1 MLLSLFHIFVFF
13 VCIFVAQVGLELTV
27 AHAGL
32 QLVVLLS
39 YHPQCGIYRCEPPG
53 PVEYVLN
60 LLALGLTVITPGV
73 THLHL

>member
-32 QLVVLLS
+32 QLVSGPLVLS
-39 YHPQCGIYRCEPPG
+39 S
-53 PVEYVLN
+53 PVRDLQV
-60 LLALGLTVITPGV
+60 
-73 THLHL
+73 